1 MNLSLLLQYKKIEAL
16 GYDTAY
22 TEQPFADIID
32 IDWKS
37 ILDKPPSNTS
47 TKTIQELELISKLT
61 KSRSQKD
68 IDLVLKIDKELDQP
82 FIILLKQYNKRYPQK
97 YINMFYDIIKPL
109 IHNTKNYWNRP
120 RPKQLAD
127 MYNIDINV
135 ILTDTHHTASYP
147 SGHTV
152 YSNLVALIIKD
163 LFNEIDQKELT
174 NIVSETAKAR
184 VLQGVHFP
192 TDNKASLVFSNTLF
206 NYLQPK
212 LRKYYESTT

>member
-1 MNLSLLLQYKKIEAL
+1 MNLSLLLQYQKIESL
-16 GYDTAY
+16 GYDTVY

-32 IDWKS
+32 INWKS
-37 ILDKPPSNTS
+37 ILDKPPSNTDP
-47 TKTIQELELISKLT
+47 KTIQELELISKST
-61 KSRSQKD
+61 KSRSQKQL
-68 IDLVLKIDKELDQP
+68 DLILKVDKELDEP
-82 FIILLKQYNKRYPQK
+82 FIILLKQYNKRYPQE
-97 YINMFYDIIKPL
+97 YINMFYGIIKPL

-127 MYNIDINV
+127 MYNIDIDV
-135 ILTDTHHTASYP
+135 VLTDTHHTASYP

-152 YSNLVALIIKD
+152 YSNLVAMILKD
-163 LFNEIDQKELT
+163 LFPEIDQKKLT
-174 NIVSETAKAR
+174 NIVSQTAKAR

-192 TDNKASLVFSNTLF
+192 TDNKASLIFSNTLF